1 MTPGPGDSP
10 ILSSSPLS
18 IRVPSHSPVRHRTT
32 STHDAD
38 ADVEALSRSIGPK
51 HSPTLSRSHMNP
63 LDPDV
68 RERQRT
74 MDADMAIQLS
84 RVRSATISQRSPVPQ
99 INARRRSDELTPTYN
114 RYSLHSGPDFPFPEP
129 ERSVGGDQ
137 LDYCEPTSRGLGESQ
152 SRIDLLSPPVHLGH
166 EEHEDSH
173 IVSRSSDHHDLD
185 MGSTGLEPVPSMG
198 ELPMYRPMSI
208 QHTHPR
214 WDFSTM
220 EEFAKAEK
228 IRLDIPAPHVSLP
241 TPTDRTHLSQ
251 EAERD
256 IADADITISTST
268 GFTLPPR
275 RPRER
280 KLSSSNAGNTR
291 RGKMALFE
299 QVINNS
305 SGRPPLSTHI
315 NIPKIPEGSLHPS
328 SENIPTPTGGH
339 DRPYRFS
346 FYSNALS
353 QTIHSRSLS
362 ELPTEGQTFEEL
374 FTGTHSPDSGPKI
387 PQSGSTSPGINGN
400 GNGQSV
406 PTNFAFRT
414 GVEDQM
420 KKENGDPDSETATWW
435 LDVMSPTDEEMK
447 MLSHVC
453 SCDQT
458 TLQDANTFFRSLAYT
473 L

>member
-1 MTPGPGDSP
+1 MAPGPSESP

-18 IRVPSHSPVRHRTT
+18 IRAASNSPVRHRTS

-38 ADVEALSRSIGPK
+38 ADAEGLSRSMGPR
-51 HSPTLSRSHMNP
+51 HSPTFGHPHASS

-84 RVRSATISQRSPVPQ
+84 RVRSATISQRRPVPP
-99 INARRRSDELTPTYN
+99 IIARRRSDELTPTYN
-114 RYSLHSGPDFPFPEP
+114 LYPPPSGSDFPFPET
-129 ERSVGGDQ
+129 ERSADRDQ
-137 LDYCEPTSRGLGESQ
+137 LDYCEQTRAEPSEIQ
-152 SRIDLLSPPVHLGH
+152 SRIDLLSSPVHLGH
-166 EEHEDSH
+166 EEHDDSH
-173 IVSRSSDHHDLD
+173 MVSQSSDHRDLD

-228 IRLDIPAPHVSLP
+228 NLLDTRTPQTLPPIQTSRL
-241 TPTDRTHLSQ
+241 RLSQ
-251 EAERD
+251 EVEGDVA
-256 IADADITISTST
+256 ITDATISTST
-268 GFTLPPR
+268 GFILPPR

-305 SGRPPLSTHI
+305 SGRPPLST
-315 NIPKIPEGSLHPS
+315 IPTIPEGGLPS
-328 SENIPTPTGGH
+328 ASENIPEPTGGH

-362 ELPTEGQTFEEL
+362 ELPAEGQTFEDL
-374 FTGTHSPDSGPKI
+374 FTGILTPESRSSVPES
-387 PQSGSTSPGINGN
+387 SSTSPGINGN
-400 GNGQSV
+400 GNNKGT
-406 PTNFAFRT
+406 PTNFAIRT
-414 GVEDQM
+414 GLEDQM
-420 KKENGDPDSETATWW
+420 KKGNGDPDSETATWW

-453 SCDQT
+453 SRC
-458 TLQDANTFFRSLAYT
+458 FC
-473 L
+473 